1 MQFNVS
7 PQAKRNALTFC
18 GLAVLLF
25 ALLVFLHLVRDDI
38 RVGLSVV
45 LGATSGIFLLLG
57 VGKVIEP
64 PVSLVITEEGIR
76 YLHRRGQ
83 WQIRWENII
92 RYDVPR
98 VNRVLELEDAPFLG
112 FRLYRVEEVL
122 DDISPR
128 LASALLFEQRQLLTM
143 ALRHQAPEREDY
155 TPYFDIPDGY
165 ISPNGTVYK
174 GLIGVFGKRMEQ
186 MRELLGYDLYVSA
199 NALDR
204 DIYDFKAHLQKLQTS
219 RA

>member
-38 RVGLSVV
+38 PVGITVV

-112 FRLYRVEEVL
+112 FRLYQVEEVL
-122 DDISPR
+122 DDISPG
-128 LASALLFEQRQLLTM
+128 LLLLCCSNSASC
-143 ALRHQAPEREDY
+143 
-155 TPYFDIPDGY
+155 
-165 ISPNGTVYK
+165 
-174 GLIGVFGKRMEQ
+174 
-186 MRELLGYDLYVSA
+186 
-199 NALDR
+199 
-204 DIYDFKAHLQKLQTS
+204 
-219 RA
+219 